1 MAGGASANEG
11 AGSYPLICRVL
22 RPPSCPG
29 HSRPKDGV
37 ASARPC
43 PRHPRTS
50 FAFDVKRPW
59 MAETSPAMTTGMH
72 LVKSILTALLAVVT
86 ISIAHAQ
93 SLPGG
98 FVYLRDVDPSII
110 QDIRYATSN

>member
-11 AGSYPLICRVL
+11 AGSYPPICR
-22 RPPSCPG
+22 SC
-29 HSRPKDGV
+29 SRGAACREV
-37 ASARPC
+37 CRHARAC

-59 MAETSPAMTTGMH
+59 MAGTSPAMTTGMH
-72 LVKSILTALLAVVT
+72 FVKSILTALLAVVT

-93 SLPGG
+93 SLPGD
-98 FVYLRDVDPSII
+98 FVYLRDVDSSII